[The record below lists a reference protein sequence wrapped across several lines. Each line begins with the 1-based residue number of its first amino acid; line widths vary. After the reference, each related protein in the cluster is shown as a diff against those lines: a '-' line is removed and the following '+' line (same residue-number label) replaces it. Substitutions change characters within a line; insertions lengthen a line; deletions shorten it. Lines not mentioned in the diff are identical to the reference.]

1 MPTKPFYG
9 VPLNTSINQTTE
21 ESTNLTSK
29 LVPKMSLGILT
40 TRPTFGFLGPT
51 PDLLSHTIREW
62 GLRICILKGLQKI
75 MFSTSLRT
83 LRTNRSPSFPPCG
96 SIITWATNSQTRC
109 FNSWSWFRKF
119 STKRARYGSWYTE
132 YSKCVSHLTLTYM
145 LCDST
150 ISNQASPHLLRSLE
164 PFPELWKRAR
174 SSLGASMAPPAE
186 KVAGSLQETR
196 SPNAA

>member
-1 MPTKPFYG
+1 MSTKPFYG

-96 SIITWATNSQTRC
+96 SIITWVTNSQTRC

-145 LCDST
+145 LWFNHFQPGIPT
-150 ISNQASPHLLRSLE
+150 SPEEPGAIPRALEKGPLLTWSLDGPTSRKGGGE
-164 PFPELWKRAR
+164 PAR
-174 SSLGASMAPPAE
+174 NPKS
-186 KVAGSLQETR
+186 
-196 SPNAA
+196 